1 MEKLVLEVPSM
12 YADHH
17 VLAVRA
23 ALTSLEGIEELFA
36 SSLLKQIMIS
46 YDPAKIKP
54 ADIEKGLQAA
64 GYETGEERELP
75 LPSEAKE
82 DEFPWFKSIWGVPQ
96 TNILER
102 EMSGDFRKY

>member
-1 MEKLVLEVPSM
+1 MEKLILEVPSM

-23 ALTSLEGIEELFA
+23 VLTNLEGIEELFA
-36 SSLLKQIMIS
+36 SSSQKQIMIS

-54 ADIEKGLQAA
+54 ADIEKDLHAA
-64 GYETGEERELP
+64 GYDVGEDRELP
-75 LPSEAKE
+75 TPHEAKE
-82 DEFPWFKSIWGVPQ
+82 DEFPWFKSIWGVSQ

>member
-1 MEKLVLEVPSM
+1 MEKLVLEIPSM

-23 ALTSLEGIEELFA
+23 VLTNFEGIEELVA
-36 SSLLKQIMIS
+36 SSLQKQIMIS